1 MVDNLSPLVLFPFKT
16 KGFDELG
23 GGNDSMKGNLFQ
35 TLENILYTGEG
46 IPPEKA
52 LEISNVDGVDLY
64 TLFDLTN
71 RIREKFKGDEIN
83 LCSIINA
90 KSGLCP
96 EDCSFCSQ
104 SVHHDANIDIYP
116 LVNPSRIFD
125 TALHA
130 VKNGAQEFSIVTS
143 GKALTD
149 KTELQAISTSLR
161 EMKEKLPINRCASLG
176 IMDMES
182 LLVLKDSGLQCYHH
196 NLETARSFFP
206 EVCTTHDY
214 EEDVEAIQVAKKLGF
229 RVCCGGIFGLGE
241 TWEQRVELAFTLKEL
256 DVDSIPI
263 NFLNP
268 IKGTKMEG
276 ATHLTPMECLKI
288 IALYRSVHP
297 KRDIFICGGREINLR
312 DLQSMMFLAGA
323 NGTMIGNYLTTSGRP
338 PQDDLTMIRSLGLR
352 VKR

>member
-1 MVDNLSPLVLFPFKT
+1 
-16 KGFDELG
+16 
-23 GGNDSMKGNLFQ
+23 MKGNLFQ
-35 TLENILYTGEG
+35 TLENILDTGEG
-46 IPPEKA
+46 ISPEGA
-52 LEISNVDGVDLY
+52 IEISKLMGPDLY
-64 TLFDLTN
+64 TLFDRTN
-71 RIREKFKGDEIN
+71 RMREKFKGDEIN

-104 SVHHDANIDIYP
+104 SVHHNANIDIYP
-116 LVNPSRIFD
+116 LVNPSRIFSA
-125 TALHA
+125 ALDS
-130 VKNGAQEFSIVTS
+130 VKNGAREFSIVTS
-143 GKALTD
+143 GKAITD
-149 KTELQAISTSLR
+149 KKELEAISTSLQ
-161 EMKEKLPINRCASLG
+161 EMKERLSINRCASLG

-182 LLVLKDSGLQCYHH
+182 FRILRDSGLQCYHH

-214 EEDVEAIQVAKKLGF
+214 DEDVEAIRIAKEIGF

-241 TWEQRVELAFTLKEL
+241 TWEQRVELAFTLREL
-256 DVDSIPI
+256 DADSIPI

-268 IKGTKMEG
+268 IRGTKMEG
-276 ATHLTPMECLKI
+276 ANHLTPMECLKI
-288 IALYRSVHP
+288 VALYRCVHP
-297 KRDIFICGGREINLR
+297 KQDITICGGREVNLR

-338 PQDDLTMIRSLGLR
+338 PKEDLTMIEDLGLR